1 MISQARPPAGAGAS
15 SWDRQRIA
23 DDPDLIHRLMASAHL
38 NGEDAVPIRPV
49 RTRRPAG
56 IARQAALP
64 PMLPPRLIHRD
75 AAAAYAGISPNHFDR
90 LIVEGLMPAPRRL
103 SERRLAWDVRQL
115 DAAID
120 FLPVDGEVANDA
132 TDDTS
137 WADIDAK
144 TQAKPSAR

>member
-1 MISQARPPAGAGAS
+1 MMNQAQPPAGAGATL
-15 SWDRQRIA
+15 WQRLHA
-23 DDPDLIHRLMASAHL
+23 APPQFRLMARAHL
-38 NGEDAVPIRPV
+38 NGEDAVPIRPI

-56 IARQAALP
+56 SARQAALP

-75 AAAAYAGISPNHFDR
+75 AAAAYVGISPNHLDK

-120 FLPVDGEVANDA
+120 LLPVDGEAAANDA
-132 TDDTS
+132 TDDT
-137 WADIDAK
+137 WNDIDAQA
-144 TQAKPSAR
+144 QAKPSSH

>member
-1 MISQARPPAGAGAS
+1 MART
-15 SWDRQRIA
+15 
-23 DDPDLIHRLMASAHL
+23 HF
-38 NGEDAVPIRPV
+38 NGDDAVPIRPT

-75 AAAAYAGISPNHFDR
+75 AAAAYVGLSPNTFDK

-120 FLPVDGEVANDA
+120 LLPIDGVAEANDA
-132 TDDTS
+132 TDNS
-137 WADIDAK
+137 WADIDAQ
-144 TQAKPSAR
+144 TQAKPSAH